1 MYVAIFFGSMRWI
14 DDDDEYI
21 VDIVSCDD
29 DDDEYLFNIV
39 SCDDD
44 DEYVMK

>member
-29 DDDEYLFNIV
+29 DEYLFNIV

-44 DEYVMK
+44 DDEYVME